1 MSIGSA
7 AGTVLAFNIATPK
20 FADLAAGNAYAIVL
34 VNTTAADIEAGAIT
48 IEAAD
53 AKADDPCAPDVWGP
67 LQVIPDCD
75 APMGTGTADA
85 VITLSP
91 EHPIKAMSQCSYAVP
106 CPKQFIR
113 ATAPPAG
120 IDALAVV
127 TRLKRTA

>member
-1 MSIGSA
+1 MSIDSA
-7 AGTVLAFNIATPK
+7 AGSVLAFNIATPK

-34 VNTTAADIEAGAIT
+34 VNTTAADITAGTVT

-53 AKADDPCAPDVWGP
+53 AKADDPCAPDVWAP
-67 LQVIPDCD
+67 LKVIPDCD
-75 APMGTGTADA
+75 APLGTVSTNA
-85 VITLSP
+85 VITISAQ
-91 EHPIKAMSQCSYAVP
+91 HPIKAMSQCSYAIP